1 MEQATEHKTSA
12 MKPRIALEWAQLTI
26 AVVTLLGGV
35 FYIGGRSEADHQ
47 QAKTLATIAS
57 DLTTL
62 KERNADANTHI
73 KVLTERVAQVEK
85 RLERMESK

>member
-1 MEQATEHKTSA
+1 MEETTEHKTHH

-26 AVVTLLGGV
+26 AIATLLGGV
-35 FYIGGRSEADHQ
+35 FYIGGRSEADKQ
-47 QAKTLATIAS
+47 QAQTLTTIAA

-73 KVLTERVAQVEK
+73 KVLTERVTQVEK